1 MYSLPGLQLDNVSSS
16 GFVYHQC
23 SRFIRRNEFHR
34 ICGKSGSDGQEKSE
48 EEINFHWMQG
58 VSALAQKQ
66 SAIGKMHNSLI
77 IRTCIMTLK
86 DFLRSV
92 ILIIALS
99 AFGISSGVTSDK
111 NEAKHSSKITKAKAE
126 RIALTKV
133 PGGSIR
139 SAELETARGRRFW
152 SVYIAKPGSKNAKE
166 IRVDATSGQILA
178 VQTERPEDQ
187 AEEPPKTH

>member
-1 MYSLPGLQLDNVSSS
+1 LDAGIQCFGPGKI
-16 GFVYHQC
+16 GY
-23 SRFIRRNEFHR
+23 
-34 ICGKSGSDGQEKSE
+34 
-48 EEINFHWMQG
+48 
-58 VSALAQKQ
+58 
-66 SAIGKMHNSLI
+66 GKMKNSLI
-77 IRTCIMTLK
+77 NRTCIMKLK

-92 ILIIALS
+92 ILIVALS
-99 AFGISSGVTSDK
+99 AFGISSGVASDK
-111 NEAKHSSKITKAKAE
+111 NEAKHSSKITKARAE

-187 AEEPPKTH
+187 AEEPPKTQ

>member
-1 MYSLPGLQLDNVSSS
+1 MRD
-16 GFVYHQC
+16 
-23 SRFIRRNEFHR
+23 
-34 ICGKSGSDGQEKSE
+34 
-48 EEINFHWMQG
+48 
-58 VSALAQKQ
+58 
-66 SAIGKMHNSLI
+66 SLI
-77 IRTCIMTLK
+77 IPTCIMKPK

-111 NEAKHSSKITKAKAE
+111 AKHSSKITKARAE